1 MHKLDVKTFL
11 VAMFMLIIVPSCHNG
26 RVKAQV
32 EQQMA
37 DTVVT
42 QRVTLLFAGDLMQHI
57 TQINAAKTKAGSYDY
72 SSYFDKVSP
81 YIQSFDL
88 AIANLEVTLGGKPYS
103 GYPRFCAPDEYL
115 FAIRDAGFDILET
128 ANNHS
133 ADKGQRGIERTIQ
146 MLDSLKMSHFGTYIN
161 ENEREKNYPLLVEKN
176 GIKIVFLNYTYDTN
190 GIPVPAPNVV
200 NLIDKQ
206 QMALDI
212 AKAKAMNPDVII
224 ACMHWGIEY
233 AMVPNAAQRELA
245 DWLFS
250 QGVTHV
256 IGGHPHVV
264 QPLEFRT
271 DTNGA
276 KHLLAY
282 SLGNF
287 ISNQWME
294 NSDGGMVVSMT
305 LEKDSVTRLA
315 DCNYSLVWVSR
326 PPVSHQ
332 KNHRLYPVGYPD
344 EKLNAEERRK
354 MKVFSGN
361 ARRLFQKHNVGDIQE
376 HFIK

>member
-1 MHKLDVKTFL
+1 MHKLDVKTFF

-161 ENEREKNYPLLVEKN
+161 ENEREKN
-176 GIKIVFLNYTYDTN
+176 
-190 GIPVPAPNVV
+190 
-200 NLIDKQ
+200 
-206 QMALDI
+206 
-212 AKAKAMNPDVII
+212 
-224 ACMHWGIEY
+224 
-233 AMVPNAAQRELA
+233 
-245 DWLFS
+245 
-250 QGVTHV
+250 
-256 IGGHPHVV
+256 
-264 QPLEFRT
+264 
-271 DTNGA
+271 
-276 KHLLAY
+276 
-282 SLGNF
+282 
-287 ISNQWME
+287 
-294 NSDGGMVVSMT
+294 
-305 LEKDSVTRLA
+305 
-315 DCNYSLVWVSR
+315 
-326 PPVSHQ
+326 
-332 KNHRLYPVGYPD
+332 
-344 EKLNAEERRK
+344 
-354 MKVFSGN
+354 
-361 ARRLFQKHNVGDIQE
+361 
-376 HFIK
+376 